1 LFPVNF
7 QVIAAVK
14 IIRFTIDSTDSGQR
28 LDVFLVQKETG
39 LSRSQIKHVVE
50 EGDVLVNGLAPK
62 VSQKLKEGDIVE
74 LTLKPVKEAIAVAQD
89 IPLDIIYEDEA
100 IIIVNKP
107 AGMVVHPAAG
117 NPDQTLVNALLFH
130 CKNLSGI
137 GGVIRPGIVHRLDK
151 GTSGLIVAAKTDAA
165 HRSLSAQFE
174 KHEVHKTY
182 QVLVW
187 GDVKGNTGEIFLPVG
202 RHATDRKK
210 MSTKSKR
217 GKDALTFWKARER
230 YGIAT
235 LLDVEI
241 KTGRT
246 HQIRVHLSSRGYG
259 VIGDSVYG
267 GSGKM
272 RDIKNSE
279 VKNALKKLNRQ
290 ALHAAKI
297 SFLHPLTG
305 QRVIFAADMPDD
317 LQELCQALRKFA
329 GVNPSEGINKSWKD
343 SLKEL

>member
-1 LFPVNF
+1 LDLFLT
-7 QVIAAVK
+7 Q
-14 IIRFTIDSTDSGQR
+14 TDAS
-28 LDVFLVQKETG
+28 F
-39 LSRSQIKHVVE
+39 SRSQIKRAVE
-50 EGDVLVNGLAPK
+50 EGDVLVNGLVPK
-62 VSQKLKEGDIVE
+62 VSQKLKEGDIIE
-74 LTLKPVKEAIAVAQD
+74 LTLKPAIESVAVAQN
-89 IPLDIIYEDEA
+89 IPLDIVYEDET
-100 IIIVNKP
+100 IIVVNKP
-107 AGMVVHPAAG
+107 AGMVVHPALG
-117 NPDQTLVNALLFH
+117 NPDNTLVNALLFH

-151 GTSGLIVAAKTDAA
+151 GTSGLIVAAKTDEA
-165 HRSLSAQFE
+165 HRNLSAQFE

-202 RHATDRKK
+202 RHSTDRKK
-210 MSTKSKR
+210 MSTKSKS
-217 GKDALTFWKARER
+217 GKEALTLWKARER

-272 RDIKNSE
+272 RDIKNAELKS
-279 VKNALKKLNRQ
+279 ALKKLNRQ
-290 ALHAAKI
+290 ALHAAKL
-297 SFLHPLTG
+297 SFLHPVTG
-305 QRVIFAADMPDD
+305 QRLIFAAEMPED
-317 LQELCQALRKFA
+317 LQELFQALRKFA
-329 GVNPSEGINKSWKD
+329 GVNPAEGIKKSWKD
-343 SLKEL
+343 TLKEL